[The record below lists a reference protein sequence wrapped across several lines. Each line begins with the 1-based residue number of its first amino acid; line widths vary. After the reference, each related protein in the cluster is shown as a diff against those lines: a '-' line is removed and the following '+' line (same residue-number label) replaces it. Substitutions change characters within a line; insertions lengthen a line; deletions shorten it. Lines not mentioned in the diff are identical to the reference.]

1 MRDFEYE
8 PKVIVKRKGGFLGKF
23 VAFVLGIIFGIV
35 GGLGGVAYAGY
46 FVVTKVKIDDAM
58 NTVNSLAK
66 LEIDYTKYISGDYGQ
81 KTVYDLVGDAY
92 KATMNIATNSGTLQD
107 LDDISPLVYDII
119 AGKEGEEGFS
129 IVKFL
134 QAYDVAL
141 DADKMMDL
149 IVVKP
154 APAEGQEVTLDPD
167 TYLMDYLMDCVQKM
181 PASKLFDMLH
191 ISLNPMLDAIING
204 ANGDDPLSLGQLMGA
219 DLMTRVYELP
229 VAMFL
234 ENLDKNDTLMMTIAY
249 GPAYRYTVNGSN
261 VDMNQVFYTY
271 NVSEMKLYDG
281 DGNNVTT
288 NLKTVDTS
296 AGKATIEING
306 ETQYLKSS
314 PSESTAEVVKFY
326 AYTDEAHATAIK
338 YQETRVK
345 DLNNLSDTLLNTLTL
360 NDVLG
365 ETAVAGND
373 LLKNFGDSKIKDLP
387 DELKTLK
394 IGDLVDTS
402 GNKILQA
409 LADQTFE
416 TLPSKLDTLKVQDVM
431 DIPADNLLLNAVQ
444 GTELNQLADKIKDLT
459 IGEMVD
465 TSGGGILAALAGS
478 TLSSLND
485 DLNKVAIA
493 ENLITPDTDNKV
505 VMYLLYGKE
514 GVHYEIDGAEI
525 KPLQKRVAVYNGV
538 VYNEY
543 GEEITGATASGNTY
557 TLNGVPYTL
566 TSISGAEALKLDQ
579 KKVAIYGTNVY
590 EVNGTSTTLL
600 SGAVAGT
607 SSYTL
612 NGVTYTLK
620 QTADR
625 ITVSEGTANVYYVKD
640 EYNIVAP
647 WYFVS
652 QNGTNVMY
660 SPTTIADLKGTS
672 EVLNNVMNRLT
683 LSDVLSEE
691 ELANNKVLC
700 HLSDVTISGLSD
712 AIHDLTIED
721 VFEQDM
727 YITDSN
733 GNFLD
738 ANGDITTNP
747 DEYVMKHTW
756 EYMLLDPTTGKL
768 HHEYTLE
775 DNMEDLMTNFQKN
788 VQHHKL
794 EKLINDGIIEFE
806 DPAAETKF
814 LKSYVLVGTEKM
826 YLKNMNLEK
835 LLITLSTYTQ
845 QDP

>member
-92 KATMNIATNSGTLQD
+92 KAAMNIATNSGTLQD

-154 APAEGQEVTLDPD
+154 APPEGQEPTLDPD

-191 ISLNPMLDAIING
+191 VSLNPMLDAIING

-306 ETQYLKSS
+306 ETQYLKESL
-314 PSESTAEVVKFY
+314 SESTAEVVKFY
-326 AYTDEAHATAIK
+326 AYTDNAHTTAIK
-338 YQETRVK
+338 YQETMVA
-345 DLNNLSDTLLNTLTL
+345 DLTSISDTLLANLT
-360 NDVLG
+360 
-365 ETAVAGND
+365 
-373 LLKNFGDSKIKDLP
+373 
-387 DELKTLK
+387 
-394 IGDLVDTS
+394 IGDVVEGTS
-402 GNKILQA
+402 GNKILEA
-409 LADQTFE
+409 IADT
-416 TLPSKLDTLKVQDVM
+416 
-431 DIPADNLLLNAVQ
+431 
-444 GTELNQLADKIKDLT
+444 KIKDVPAKLGTLT
-459 IGEMVD
+459 IGDLIDVGD
-465 TSGGGILAALAGS
+465 NKILAALAGS
-478 TLSSLND
+478 KLSELND
-485 DLNKVAIA
+485 NLNKVAIA
-493 ENLITPDTDNKV
+493 ENLIRPDTTNKV

-514 GVHYEIDGAEI
+514 GVHYSVGTVDKTIT
-525 KPLQKRVAVYNGV
+525 PLQKRVAVYNGV

-543 GEEITGATASGNTY
+543 GEKITGATASGNTY

-727 YITDSN
+727 YEKNADGSFKTDTS
-733 GNFLD
+733 GNR
-738 ANGDITTNP
+738 I
-747 DEYVMKHTW
+747 MKHTW
-756 EYMLLDPTTGKL
+756 EYMLLDPTMGNL

-775 DNMEDLMTNFQKN
+775 DNMNDLMDNFQKN
-788 VQHHKL
+788 VQHRSLKTLIDDGIL
-794 EKLINDGIIEFE
+794 EKTTDSNSLTKDIPPLYANTYQIGKDENGNPIYAQKIGELTISQMINLMNNLI
-806 DPAAETKF
+806 
-814 LKSYVLVGTEKM
+814 S
-826 YLKNMNLEK
+826 
-835 LLITLSTYTQ
+835 
-845 QDP
+845 

>member
-92 KATMNIATNSGTLQD
+92 KAAMNIATNSGTLQD

-154 APAEGQEVTLDPD
+154 APTEGQEFTLDPD

-204 ANGDDPLSLGQLMGA
+204 TNGDDPLSLGQLMGA

-271 NVSEMKLYDG
+271 NVSDNVSEAKLYDG
-281 DGNNVTT
+281 DGNDVTT
-288 NLKTVDTS
+288 KLKTVDTS
-296 AGKATIEING
+296 ASTPTATIEING
-306 ETQYLKSS
+306 EMQYLKASL
-314 PSESTAEVVKFY
+314 SESTAEVVKFY
-326 AYTDEAHATAIK
+326 AYTDNAHTTAIK
-338 YQETRVK
+338 YQETMVA
-345 DLNNLSDTLLNTLTL
+345 DLTSISDTLLANLT
-360 NDVLG
+360 
-365 ETAVAGND
+365 
-373 LLKNFGDSKIKDLP
+373 
-387 DELKTLK
+387 
-394 IGDLVDTS
+394 IGDVVEGTS
-402 GNKILQA
+402 GNKILEA
-409 LADQTFE
+409 IADT
-416 TLPSKLDTLKVQDVM
+416 
-431 DIPADNLLLNAVQ
+431 
-444 GTELNQLADKIKDLT
+444 KIKDVPVKLGTLT
-459 IGEMVD
+459 IEDLIDVGD
-465 TSGGGILAALAGS
+465 NKILAALAGS
-478 TLSSLND
+478 KLSELND
-485 DLNKVAIA
+485 NLNKVAIA
-493 ENLITPDTDNKV
+493 ENLITPDTTNKV

-514 GVHYEIDGAEI
+514 GVHYSVGTVDKTIT
-525 KPLQKRVAVYNGV
+525 PLQKRVAVYNGV

-543 GEEITGATASGNTY
+543 GEKITGATASGNTY

-756 EYMLLDPTTGKL
+756 EYMLLDPITGNL

-794 EKLINDGIIEFE
+794 EKLIKDGIIEFE
-806 DPAAETKF
+806 DSAAKTKF
-814 LKSYVLVGTEKM
+814 LKSYVLVETEKM

>member
-8 PKVIVKRKGGFLGKF
+8 PKVIVKRKGSFLGKF

-92 KATMNIATNSGTLQD
+92 KAAMNIATNSGTLQD

-154 APAEGQEVTLDPD
+154 APPEGQEPTLDPD

-191 ISLNPMLDAIING
+191 VSLNPMLDAIING
-204 ANGDDPLSLGQLMGA
+204 TNGDDPLSLGQLMGA

-338 YQETRVK
+338 YKETMVA
-345 DLNNLSDTLLNTLTL
+345 DLTSISDTLLANLT
-360 NDVLG
+360 
-365 ETAVAGND
+365 
-373 LLKNFGDSKIKDLP
+373 
-387 DELKTLK
+387 
-394 IGDLVDTS
+394 IGDVVEGTS
-402 GNKILQA
+402 GNKILEA
-409 LADQTFE
+409 IADT
-416 TLPSKLDTLKVQDVM
+416 
-431 DIPADNLLLNAVQ
+431 
-444 GTELNQLADKIKDLT
+444 KIKDVPVKLGTLT
-459 IGEMVD
+459 IEDLIDVGD
-465 TSGGGILAALAGS
+465 NKILAALAGS
-478 TLSSLND
+478 KLSELND
-485 DLNKVAIA
+485 NLNKVAIA
-493 ENLITPDTDNKV
+493 ENLITPDTTNKV

-514 GVHYEIDGAEI
+514 GVHYSVGTVDKTIT
-525 KPLQKRVAVYNGV
+525 PLQKRVAVYNGV

-543 GEEITGATASGNTY
+543 GEKITGATASGNTY

-727 YITDSN
+727 YEKNADGSFKTDTS
-733 GNFLD
+733 GNR
-738 ANGDITTNP
+738 I
-747 DEYVMKHTW
+747 MKHTW
-756 EYMLLDPTTGKL
+756 EYMLLDPTTGEL
-768 HHEYTLE
+768 HHEYRLE
-775 DNMEDLMTNFQKN
+775 DNMNDLMDNFQKN
-788 VQHHKL
+788 VQHRSLKT
-794 EKLINDGIIEFE
+794 LIDDGIIE
-806 DPAAETKF
+806 
-814 LKSYVLVGTEKM
+814 
-826 YLKNMNLEK
+826 LEK
-835 LLITLSTYTQ
+835 STDANFLNKNISTFNYNIGTTEEPIYAQKIGDLTVSQMIDFMSVLIETI
-845 QDP
+845 P